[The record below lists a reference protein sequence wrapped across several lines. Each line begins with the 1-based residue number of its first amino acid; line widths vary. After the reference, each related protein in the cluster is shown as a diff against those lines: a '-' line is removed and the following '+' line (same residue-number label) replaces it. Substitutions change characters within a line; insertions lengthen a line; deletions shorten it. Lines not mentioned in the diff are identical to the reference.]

1 MFLLC
6 DFEIPE
12 SQLTQRNPRQLIL
25 KIHKAYFF
33 FVFLKFDKE
42 DRIKFD
48 FADILIFVNVVFV
61 SFPQAL
67 GLG

>member
-1 MFLLC
+1 
-6 DFEIPE
+6 
-12 SQLTQRNPRQLIL
+12 
-25 KIHKAYFF
+25 
-33 FVFLKFDKE
+33 LKFDKE

>member
-48 FADILIFVNVVFV
+48 FTEILIFVNVVLFH
-61 SFPQAL
+61 SL
-67 GLG
+67 KL

>member
-1 MFLLC
+1 
-6 DFEIPE
+6 
-12 SQLTQRNPRQLIL
+12 LIL